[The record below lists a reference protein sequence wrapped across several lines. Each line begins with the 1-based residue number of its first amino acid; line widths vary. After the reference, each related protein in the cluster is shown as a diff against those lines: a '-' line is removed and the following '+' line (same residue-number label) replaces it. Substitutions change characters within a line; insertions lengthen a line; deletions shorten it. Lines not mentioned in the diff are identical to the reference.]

1 MASPYPPKVLKSPQ
15 PLPLREAGGHPECI
29 GGVYC
34 DCVNLS
40 RKFRRLSAQN
50 DNVLIAQSRNVL
62 LTGSG
67 WGGGIRNT
75 SHDPTGPRSADRSE
89 ESQEGAD
96 HAASSRPGDRT
107 NRTTY
112 PPIAGKAE
120 KGGRPGGRPRSQGKT
135 IQPQAGGEEP
145 GQGGGDSGTRKVS
158 RVRSHAGQRVSEQ
171 ASPDHGQPRNGKG
184 VDDRRAALAVSE
196 TESGEGPPVAPE
208 AVALRRTGAV
218 GYQRAP
224 MAGRGRAEAVSDQHD
239 RRCHQPAACALLC
252 FTTRPRRTCVCSG
265 VIWSAMD
272 VRSAST
278 PT

>member
-89 ESQEGAD
+89 KSQEGGD
-96 HAASSRPGDRT
+96 HPASSRRR
-107 NRTTY
+107 NR
-112 PPIAGKAE
+112 A
-120 KGGRPGGRPRSQGKT
+120 
-135 IQPQAGGEEP
+135 
-145 GQGGGDSGTRKVS
+145 
-158 RVRSHAGQRVSEQ
+158 
-171 ASPDHGQPRNGKG
+171 N
-184 VDDRRAALAVSE
+184 RAA
-196 TESGEGPPVAPE
+196 
-208 AVALRRTGAV
+208 
-218 GYQRAP
+218 Y
-224 MAGRGRAEAVSDQHD
+224 
-239 RRCHQPAACALLC
+239 PAAA
-252 FTTRPRRTCVCSG
+252 RRVEARG
-265 VIWSAMD
+265 
-272 VRSAST
+272 
-278 PT
+278 